1 MTSLMKCQLKQR
13 IHAIMKTIKKTI
25 YTAMT
30 SKIISFK
37 IIPTSAQVKLQ
48 KVDSAKFV
56 STIQFFEI
64 ENDK

>member
-1 MTSLMKCQLKQR
+1 MKCQLNQR
-13 IHAIMKTIKKTI
+13 IHAIMTTIKKTI

-30 SKIISFK
+30 SKLISLK
-37 IIPTSAQVKLQ
+37 IIPTSTQVKLQ

-56 STIQFFEI
+56 STNQFFEI

>member
-1 MTSLMKCQLKQR
+1 
-13 IHAIMKTIKKTI
+13 
-25 YTAMT
+25 MT

-56 STIQFFEI
+56 STNQFFEI